1 VELLAAE
8 AFRRRPELVRLRIAE
23 RSAQTQ
29 LELARAESRM
39 RADFT
44 GSYGVMA
51 RLPENLFNSQFAR
64 WIVGVNFTLPVFD
77 GFRRS
82 GLVWQAAAAQR
93 AARLEREKAEQQVRL
108 ALQQALDDLKAA
120 RETVEAARANVRQ
133 AERVLRMTQDNY
145 RYGAATTLD
154 VLDAQTALTVA
165 RTNLL
170 RGLHDYSL
178 ARASLLWVMG
188 RRPEE
193 P

>member
-1 VELLAAE
+1 
-8 AFRRRPELVRLRIAE
+8 
-23 RSAQTQ
+23 
-29 LELARAESRM
+29 
-39 RADFT
+39 
-44 GSYGVMA
+44 
-51 RLPENLFNSQFAR
+51 
-64 WIVGVNFTLPVFD
+64 
-77 GFRRS
+77 
-82 GLVWQAAAAQR
+82 
-93 AARLEREKAEQQVRL
+93 
-108 ALQQALDDLKAA
+108 LQQALDDLKAA